1 MLEVNMYKFAK
12 QKDVRELTK
21 WCDGIINEVQKGVKE
36 YVTFSF
42 NLIGSGGKKLVT
54 QNSDEAFDLDYN
66 LIIQKD
72 KKGLIDDPKRLKD
85 IIRHAFDDVLR
96 ENVEGFSGAGDSTS
110 VLKVSITD
118 GEKRVFSFDVAIYVE
133 ADNGYVYR
141 LIHDKNTDR
150 YIWNQV
156 PKSKNYED
164 KIQAIKE
171 NGEWDN
177 FKDRYLEL
185 KNMHLRRGDGVKSFS
200 IFLEA
205 LNEFYR

>member
-1 MLEVNMYKFAK
+1 MYKFAK

-21 WCDGIINEVQKGVKE
+21 WCDGIINEVQKEVKE

-110 VLKVSITD
+110 VLKVS
-118 GEKRVFSFDVAIYVE
+118 AIYVE
-133 ADNGYVYR
+133 ADNGFVYR
-141 LIHDKNTDR
+141 LIHDENTGR

-171 NGEWDN
+171 NGEWDY
-177 FKDRYLEL
+177 FKKRYLAL
-185 KNMHLRRGDGVKSFS
+185 KDMHLRKGDGVKSFS

>member
-1 MLEVNMYKFAK
+1 MYKNTK
-12 QKDVRELTK
+12 KKDVRELMK
-21 WCDGIINEVQKGVKE
+21 WCDGIINEVQKEVKE

-54 QNSDEAFDLDYN
+54 QNGDEAFDLDYN

-72 KKGLIDDPKRLKD
+72 KKGLIDDPKRLKN
-85 IIRHAFDDVLR
+85 IIRHAFDIVLK
-96 ENVEGFSGAGDSTS
+96 EEVEEYSGTSDSTS
-110 VLKVSITD
+110 VLTVTMTN
-118 GEKRVFSFDVAIYVE
+118 GERRVFSFDVAVYVE
-133 ADNGYVYR
+133 ADNAYMYR
-141 LIHDKNTDR
+141 LINDKNTGR

>member
-1 MLEVNMYKFAK
+1 MYKFAN

-21 WCDGIINEVQKGVKE
+21 WCDGIINEVQKEVKE

-42 NLIGSGGKKLVT
+42 NLIGSGGKRLVT
-54 QNSDEAFDLDYN
+54 QNGDEPFDLDYN

-72 KKGLIDDPKRLKD
+72 KQGLIDDPKRLKN
-85 IIRHAFDDVLR
+85 IIRNAFDNVLR
-96 ENVEGFSGAGDSTS
+96 ENVQGYNGAKDSKS
-110 VLKVSITD
+110 VITITFAD
-118 GEKRVFSFDVAIYVE
+118 GVKRTFSFDVAIYVE
-133 ADNGYVYR
+133 ADNGYMYR
-141 LIHDKNTDR
+141 LINDKNSGR

-171 NGEWDN
+171 NGEWED
-177 FKDRYLEL
+177 FKERYLKL
-185 KNMHLRRGDGVKSFS
+185 KNMHLRRRDGVKSFS

-205 LNEFYR
+205 LNEFYG

>member
-1 MLEVNMYKFAK
+1 MYKFAN

-21 WCDGIINEVQKGVKE
+21 WCDGIINEVQKEVKE

-42 NLIGSGGKKLVT
+42 NLIGSGGKRLVT
-54 QNSDEAFDLDYN
+54 QNGDEPFDLDYN

-72 KKGLIDDPKRLKD
+72 KQGLIDDPKRLKN
-85 IIRHAFDDVLR
+85 IIRNAFDNVLR
-96 ENVEGFSGAGDSTS
+96 ENVQGYNGAKDSKS
-110 VLKVSITD
+110 VITITFAD
-118 GEKRVFSFDVAIYVE
+118 GVKRTFSFDVAIYVE
-133 ADNGYVYR
+133 ADNGYMYR
-141 LIHDKNTDR
+141 LINDKNSGR

-171 NGEWDN
+171 NGEWED
-177 FKDRYLEL
+177 FKARYLEL
-185 KNMHLRRGDGVKSFS
+185 KNMHLRRRDDIKSFS
-200 IFLEA
+200 IFLET